1 MFHVLR
7 SLFTSRSAVCLHIS
21 QLFVYNCIFCLFS
34 NHLFTFCSKIKPNGG
49 LDILNF
55 SAVCLFYRSAV
66 CLLLPNN
73 QLSVNWD
80 FENMNFVENRTLKMW
95 ILWKMR
101 FQKCEFCEKQDFKN
115 VNLVKNETLKMWILW
130 KMRLWKCKFCVK
142 WDFRNV
148 NFVKNVIIERWILWK
163 IRLWKC
169 ELSEKYVFENVNFVN
184 NESFKMW
191 ILWKLRLLE
200 CEFCQNWEF

>member
-1 MFHVLR
+1 MDGKSAMFHVLR

-115 VNLVKNETLKMWILW
+115 VNLVKNEISELHSILEALKISI
-130 KMRLWKCKFCVK
+130 KSK
-142 WDFRNV
+142 DFT
-148 NFVKNVIIERWILWK
+148 
-163 IRLWKC
+163 
-169 ELSEKYVFENVNFVN
+169 
-184 NESFKMW
+184 
-191 ILWKLRLLE
+191 
-200 CEFCQNWEF
+200 NWEFRNILPKGT